1 MRTLAGFLLLLILSV
16 TVKSQSQSAIEYGER
31 EELKGITKIFV
42 DTGTDLSGR
51 ENIIKIIKNDLP
63 TIVVVSRAEEAEL
76 VLIYSSDSYSILS
89 GISNSRN
96 SSTTGN
102 LSVWGNTATYSGQ
115 TTSTSTSNP
124 IYRKVT
130 DGEGLVV
137 TFTKSGRPRLLM
149 NFKDT
154 KKSVLERRLSTN
166 FARKFVKVY
175 KEVNTSSVGQTRT
188 KIAVPLYQSLASAEA
203 PNAGPIDLNGT
214 WTYASGPVEVDHKG
228 NTIKASY
235 PSPSGCNGQN
245 VSALFSGQV
254 QGTLLVGKLSICT
267 NEKLASDCAYPAIS
281 EVPFKA
287 TFEQNLISITALI
300 PNLNISYDNKGQ
312 CTVTSGQQQSE
323 YKTVLTRPMTQ

>member
-1 MRTLAGFLLLLILSV
+1 MRARAGILVLLILFV
-16 TVKSQSQSAIEYGER
+16 TVNSQSQSAIEYGER

-63 TIVVVSRAEEAEL
+63 TIVVVSRVEEAEL

-115 TTSTSTSNP
+115 TTSTSTSTP
-124 IYRKVT
+124 SYRKVT

-137 TFTKSGRPRLLM
+137 MFTNSGRPRLLM

-154 KKSVLERRLSTN
+154 QKSVLERRPSTN

-175 KEVNTSSVGQTRT
+175 KEVNASSVGQTRN
-188 KIAVPLYQSLASAEA
+188 IAVPLYQSMASVEA
-203 PNAGPIDLNGT
+203 PNTGPIDLNGA
-214 WTYASGPVEVDHKG
+214 WSYASGPVEVVHKG
-228 NTIKASY
+228 STIKASY
-235 PSPSGCNGQN
+235 PSPNGCNGQN
-245 VSALFSGQV
+245 VVALFSGQV

-267 NEKLASDCAYPAIS
+267 NEKLVTDCAYPAIS
-281 EVPFKA
+281 EVPFTA

-300 PNLNISYDNKGQ
+300 PSLNISYDSKGR

-323 YKTVLTRPMTQ
+323 YKTALTRPMTQ